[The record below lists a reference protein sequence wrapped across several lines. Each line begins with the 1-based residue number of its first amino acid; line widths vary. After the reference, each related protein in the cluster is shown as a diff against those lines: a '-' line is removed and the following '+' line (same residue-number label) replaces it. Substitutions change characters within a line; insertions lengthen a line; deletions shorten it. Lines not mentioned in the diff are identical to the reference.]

1 VNPDHSGN
9 SRSIEGGDQCGHPDG
24 RLVAGPARGADR
36 RARNCVRPTIDSSPR
51 TGRVSGQPS
60 TRHRLPCHDSRPSR
74 GREVVRRPS
83 PRPAS
88 ARWPPDARGNTRAGR
103 PRHRH
108 GPGWAGPHPRRARPT
123 TGDDQEAL
131 VDADHGPL
139 SGTGV
144 GMLWTAGTWPPARSA
159 VRLLGRAR
167 AELLEA
173 LRSPATTTDL
183 ARALGVTPSAVSRGC
198 RPASGIW
205 TCSQTGE
212 ALSGSVLPRLRGSAV
227 PT

>member
-1 VNPDHSGN
+1 MVGWWLVPLGALTGGLGTACGR
-9 SRSIEGGDQCGHPDG
+9 RSTH
-24 RLVAGPARGADR
+24 RPALAAYPG
-36 RARNCVRPTIDSSPR
+36 SPR
-51 TGRVSGQPS
+51 RGIAYRATTAGR
-60 TRHRLPCHDSRPSR
+60 RR

-83 PRPAS
+83 PRPAL
-88 ARWPPDARGNTRAGR
+88 ARWPPDARGNPRAGR

-123 TGDDQEAL
+123 AGDDQEAH